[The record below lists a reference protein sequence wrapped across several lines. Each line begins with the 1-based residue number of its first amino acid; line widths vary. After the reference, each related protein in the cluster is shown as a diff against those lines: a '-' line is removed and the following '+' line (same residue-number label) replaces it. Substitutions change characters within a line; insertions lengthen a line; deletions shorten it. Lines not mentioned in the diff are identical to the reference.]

1 MRSLSV
7 IIPCYNEEV
16 VLEITYSA
24 LSGVLKKLNR
34 NYEIIFVN
42 DGSKDK
48 TYSIIENLAKK
59 DKHIGGISLSRNF
72 GKEGV
77 LKAGLEHAKGDL
89 IVVMDA
95 DLQDPPSL
103 LPEMI
108 RLIEEEGFDQVGTYR
123 LSRKTQ
129 GIFTGLFSVTYYKVY
144 NLLSDVKVPVNEREY
159 RMMSRKVV
167 DTILLFSEQN
177 RYIKSLWSWVGF
189 KTTHIGYEDID
200 RAAGKTKYNIPNKLR
215 LAKQNIES
223 ASERPLKYISQIT
236 FWFAI
241 GLVLYSGYS
250 FVSTGFDSSI
260 VWAWLILVQFI
271 FLSVIADYTGKTYIE
286 SKHRPNYIISEK
298 FESELNCNK

>member
-129 GIFTGLFSVTYYKVY
+129 GIFTGLFSFTYYQVY